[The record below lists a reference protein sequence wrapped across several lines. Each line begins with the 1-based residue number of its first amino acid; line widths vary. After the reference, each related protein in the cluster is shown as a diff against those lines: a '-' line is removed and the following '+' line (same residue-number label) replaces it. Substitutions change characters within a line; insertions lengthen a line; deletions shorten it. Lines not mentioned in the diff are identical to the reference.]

1 MFHII
6 NRVLINIS
14 ERVVVIQQIVKK
26 YLGMINH

>member
-1 MFHII
+1 MFHVI